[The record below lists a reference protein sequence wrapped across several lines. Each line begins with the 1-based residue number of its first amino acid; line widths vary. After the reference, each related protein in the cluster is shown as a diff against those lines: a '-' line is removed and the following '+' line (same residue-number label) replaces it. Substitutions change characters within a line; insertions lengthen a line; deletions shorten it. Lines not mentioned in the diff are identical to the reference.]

1 MLNPIALGFLWTCI
15 KETLAQFGNNALML
29 RSAALSYYTIF
40 SLPPFL
46 LILLQA
52 TSVFYDPATIEQT
65 IFRQL
70 GDYFGQQSAA
80 QLSATIENIGLFDRE
95 GWSLIVGIGG
105 VVFTST
111 TIFVT
116 IQETM
121 NKIFDAQEASQ
132 RMGWW
137 QYVRGR
143 LIGLALLLSI
153 AFVMVVTLTMN
164 ALIARFTERIA
175 LYLPDLSTA
184 ILYMISLTLPLFLT
198 GGFFALIFKYLPD
211 RKIDWATARLGAIIT
226 TILFFIGQYA
236 ITFYIGLSDTGN
248 MYEAAG
254 SVMIIMVWIFYA
266 SAIFYFGAQFTAVY
280 NQKINQPAPT
290 PKTEQDNK
298 HHDVDI
304 Y

>member
-1 MLNPIALGFLWTCI
+1 MISPIAFNFLWACL
-15 KETLAQFGNNALML
+15 KETLFQFGENALML

-52 TSVFYDPATIEQT
+52 TSFFYDQAAIEQT

-70 GDYFGQQSAA
+70 SDYFGQQSAA
-80 QLSATIENIGLFDRE
+80 QLSATIDNIGLFDRE
-95 GWSLIVGIGG
+95 GWSLMVGIGG
-105 VVFTST
+105 MLFTST

-116 IQETM
+116 IQGTM
-121 NKIFDAQEASQ
+121 NIIFLAKEASKK
-132 RMGWW
+132 MGWW

-153 AFVMVVTLTMN
+153 AFILVTTLTLN
-164 ALIARFTERIA
+164 ALITRFTAYISEYI
-175 LYLPDLSTA
+175 PDLSTA
-184 ILYMISLTLPLFLT
+184 FLYFISLTLPLFLT
-198 GGFFALIFKYLPD
+198 GLFFAFIFRYLPD
-211 RKIDWATARLGAIIT
+211 RKIDWATARLGATIT

-236 ITFYIGLSDTGN
+236 ITFYIGLSNTGN

-254 SVMIIMVWIFYA
+254 SIMVIMVWIFYA

-280 NQKINQPAPT
+280 YQKILSPISLS
-290 PKTEQDNK
+290 E
-298 HHDVDI
+298 
-304 Y
+304 